1 MDRVFIKG
9 LRADAVIGV
18 HAWER
23 EIRQTLVLDL
33 ELGWDNRPAAAG
45 DDLVQA
51 LDYAAV
57 SSRLLAHVAA
67 SRCLL
72 IETLAEELAA
82 LLTGEFRVPWLRLSL
97 AKPGAVPEAE
107 AVGVVIER
115 GEGHP

>member
-1 MDRVFIKG
+1 MDTVFIKG

-45 DDLVQA
+45 DDLGRA

-57 SSRLLAHVAA
+57 SSRILEHVTS

-72 IETLAEELAA
+72 IETLAEQLAA
-82 LLTGEFRVPWLRLSL
+82 LLIEEFGLSWLRLSL
-97 AKPGAVPEAE
+97 AKPGAVPEAD

-115 GEGHP
+115 GEGRP